1 MAREDL
7 GDLLGI
13 GSEEKGKIQQVFC
26 YSDGD
31 ETGGEGWIWGAEGRV
46 CILCLPT

>member
-7 GDLLGI
+7 CDLLGI
-13 GSEEKGKIQQVFC
+13 GSEKKGKIQQVFR

-31 ETGGEGWIWGAEGRV
+31 ETGGGGRV
-46 CILCLPT
+46 GSGE